1 MEDGRHGNLYKV
13 GMMNILIIA
22 EIGVNHNGDIQ
33 IAKEMISAAKACG
46 ADIVKFQTFSAE
58 RLAGIDTPKVP
69 YQMRT
74 SDPTES
80 HFNMLKKLELST
92 DAHKEIKEYCDQL
105 KIEFCSTPYS
115 YEDALFLSSL
125 DVTRFKVASADIID
139 RKLHEYI
146 AETGKECLL
155 AVGMAT
161 MEEIAATLQ
170 LYERRGV
177 KDRVVILPCVS
188 AYPADPSDV
197 NISVMDTL
205 RNQFHC
211 RVGYSD
217 HTLGLE
223 CATAAAALGACV
235 IEKHFTL
242 DKNMP
247 GPDHAAS
254 STPAEFAALVKAVRI
269 VEKALGDGIKR
280 ICDSEQEM
288 RIISRKS
295 IVVATDL
302 PKGCKLSES
311 DFAYRRPGTGI
322 SPMQYPNLI
331 GRTLVISKKKGEQ
344 LIWEDLSE

>member
-1 MEDGRHGNLYKV
+1 
-13 GMMNILIIA
+13 MMSILIIA
-22 EIGVNHNGDIQ
+22 EIGVNHNGNIQ
-33 IAKEMISAAKACG
+33 LAKEMISAAKSCG

-74 SDPTES
+74 SDPVES

-92 DAHKEIKEYCDQL
+92 DAHKEIKEFCDQL

-115 YEDALFLSSL
+115 YEDAVFLNCL

-146 AETGKECLL
+146 AETGKECLM

-161 MEEIAATLQ
+161 MDEISATLQ
-170 LYERRGV
+170 LYESRGV
-177 KDRVVILPCVS
+177 KDRVVVLPCVS

-217 HTLGLE
+217 HTTGLE

-242 DKNMP
+242 DKNMS

-269 VEKALGDGIKR
+269 VEQALGDGIKR
-280 ICDSEQEM
+280 VCASEKEM

-295 IVVATDL
+295 IVAATDL
-302 PKGCKLSES
+302 HNGCKLSES
-311 DFAYRRPGTGI
+311 DLTYRRPGTGL
-322 SPMQYPNLI
+322 SPMHYPAI
-331 GRTLVISKKKGEQ
+331 VGRSLNKDKKKGEQ
-344 LIWEDLSE
+344 LKWEDFNEAK